1 MSCGV
6 GCRCGWAPA
15 LLWLWSRLAAVSLIR
30 PLAWDPPYAMG
41 TAQKG
46 EKERRRRKKKRHIVW
61 LGTLAVT
68 QVHYLRKELRTILP
82 PPPQSMVQAKRLLQE
97 IMLFHW
103 QGTDELTCGRV
114 SKHSEDV
121 FLVCLLTQMTRGDMW
136 PPLSSATSHS
146 GDGCLRALP
155 RPTKVGF
162 SGQHFLGLWFN
173 SANSRLLLCPQHS
186 CWRPSWLLSLG
197 AQGSSALSQ
206 GFCRNHFFPWWH
218 LTSSTEGLQPQPLC
232 SETSL
237 LLSPVSLVPAL
248 IIPTTSFLVLFLH

>member
-1 MSCGV
+1 MQWV
-6 GCRCGWAPA
+6 Q
-15 LLWLWSRLAAVSLIR
+15 L
-30 PLAWDPPYAMG
+30 
-41 TAQKG
+41 K
-46 EKERRRRKKKRHIVW
+46 KEKKKKKKKKEKKTYCLTGHISSHTSA
-61 LGTLAVT
+61 LFKKGA
-68 QVHYLRKELRTILP
+68 KDNP
-82 PPPQSMVQAKRLLQE
+82 PSPPQSMVQAKRLLQE

-103 QGTDELTCGRV
+103 QGTDELTCGRI

-186 CWRPSWLLSLG
+186 C
-197 AQGSSALSQ
+197 
-206 GFCRNHFFPWWH
+206 
-218 LTSSTEGLQPQPLC
+218 
-232 SETSL
+232 
-237 LLSPVSLVPAL
+237 
-248 IIPTTSFLVLFLH
+248 